1 MSNSTPPLVAVVIP
15 CYKVSTHIL
24 AVLRDLGDEV
34 GAIYV
39 VDDKCPENTGCLVAD
54 QCHDPRVKVIFH
66 EINKGVGGATI
77 SGYRQAIA
85 DGASVVVKID
95 GDGQMDTSQLRRFV
109 QPILDGNADY
119 TKGNRFF
126 DIEFLSSMPRLRLF
140 GNSVLS
146 LVSKVSSG
154 YWDIMDPTNG
164 FTAIH
169 ATALKHLPLDK
180 VDQRYFFES
189 DMLFRLNV
197 LRAVVQDIPLEARY
211 GDEQSN
217 LNIARVVK
225 EFPPKYLNRFAKRI
239 FYNYFLRDFNAGTVE
254 LLFGILL
261 LIGGTVFG
269 AQQWML
275 SFQTGVPATSGV
287 VMLSALPILLGFQ
300 LLISA
305 INFDIGNIPRLPL
318 QKLYPL

>member
-1 MSNSTPPLVAVVIP
+1 MPNSAPPLIAVVIP
-15 CYKVSTHIL
+15 CYKVSKHIL
-24 AVLRDLGDEV
+24 AVLHDIGDEV

-39 VDDKCPENTGCLVAD
+39 VDDKCPENTGRLVVD
-54 QCHDPRVKVIFH
+54 QCRDPRVKVFFH

-77 SGYRQAIA
+77 SGYRQAVA

-109 QPILDGNADY
+109 QPILDGKADY
-119 TKGNRFF
+119 AKGNRFF
-126 DIEFLSSMPRLRLF
+126 DIEFLSTMPRLRLF

-211 GDEQSN
+211 GDEKSS

-225 EFPPKYLNRFAKRI
+225 EFPPKYINRFAKRI

-261 LIGGTVFG
+261 LAGGTVFG
-269 AQQWML
+269 AQQWVL

-287 VMLSALPILLGFQ
+287 VMLAALPILLGFQ

-305 INFDIGNIPRLPL
+305 TNFDIGNIPRIPL
-318 QKLYPL
+318 QKLYP